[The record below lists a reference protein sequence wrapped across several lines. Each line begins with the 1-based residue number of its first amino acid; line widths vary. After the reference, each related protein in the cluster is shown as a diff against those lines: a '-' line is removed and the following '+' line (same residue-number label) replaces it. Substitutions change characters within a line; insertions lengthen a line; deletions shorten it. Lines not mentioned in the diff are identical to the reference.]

1 MKKKMFRRALALFVS
16 LGMLLTLVLPAFAAN
31 IPEGATSFVFSND
44 GIDVTKGDY
53 DGYKVQGTALSVT
66 DAGVYVLSG
75 ACENG
80 TVVVK
85 KGVTGVTLILNG
97 LTLSASATAPLTCNK
112 GSEAEIVAAAGTVNT
127 LADDALNN
135 DETNTDTENYPDV
148 ENAVIKCKDGS
159 KVTLC
164 GTGTLNVLSKG
175 KNGVKGGAD
184 LYDDEGRL
192 ESEASLTIRD
202 LTLNVTAEVNDGVK
216 ADKELNLLSGTVT
229 VRAADDGV
237 KSDLTLNIGEK
248 GTPGPVIRVEESYE
262 GIEAATI
269 NMYSGDV
276 TVVAEED
283 GVNAANS
290 DLTGYAFSLNVYG
303 GKLKVDAK
311 TGDGL
316 DSNGALNLMGGEI
329 EVFSSQNGDNAP
341 LDSETGFTLG
351 SASVFAVGAGNMA
364 ETPKTASVPWV
375 AFGGGMG
382 MGGGTG
388 RPGGQGGFDPGQ
400 EGERPTPPGGVSGG
414 DRPTPPGGQGGFD
427 PGQGGVPGAQITIGA
442 GDTVSVTDEN
452 GDVLYSAVSPRN
464 ASYVFFASALLTEGK
479 TYRLLV
485 NGEEVAS
492 AAASTVGGMGPG
504 GPGGEPGGFLS
515 GDVDFDGE
523 ITAADARLALR
534 AAVKLEDFAPGGPE
548 YRAADVDNDRVLTA
562 ADARVILRRAVGLSD
577 N

>member
-1 MKKKMFRRALALFVS
+1 MKKKTIRRALALFVS
-16 LGMLLTLVLPAFAAN
+16 LGLLLTLALPAFAAN

-75 ACENG
+75 DCENG

-112 GSEAEIVAAAGTVNT
+112 GSEAEIVAAEGTVNT
-127 LADDALNN
+127 LADDELNN
-135 DETNTDTENYPDV
+135 DDLYDTDQYPDI

-159 KVTLC
+159 KVTLS
-164 GTGTLNVLSKG
+164 GTGTLNVFSKG

-184 LYDDEGRL
+184 LYNDDGAL
-192 ESEASLTIRD
+192 ESEASLTVRD
-202 LTLNVTAEVNDGVK
+202 LTLNVTAEVNDGLK

-262 GIEAATI
+262 GVEAATI
-269 NMYSGDV
+269 NLYSGDV
-276 TVVAEED
+276 TVVAGED

-303 GKLKVDAK
+303 GILRVDAK

-351 SASVFAVGAGNMA
+351 TATVFAVGAGNMA
-364 ETPKTASVPWV
+364 ETPRSASVPWV

-382 MGGGTG
+382 MGGG
-388 RPGGQGGFDPGQ
+388 PGGEPGGFDPGQ
-400 EGERPTPPGGVSGG
+400 DGERPTPPGGVPGG
-414 DRPTPPGGQGGFD
+414 DRPTPPGGQGGFG
-427 PGQGGVPGAQITIGA
+427 PGQGGFPGAQITIGA

-452 GDVLYSAVSPRN
+452 GTVLYTAVAPRG
-464 ASYVFFASALLTEGK
+464 ASYVFFASDLLTEGK

-534 AAVKLEDFAPGGPE
+534 AAVELENYAPGSPE
-548 YRAADVDNDRVLTA
+548 YRAADVDGDRVLTA